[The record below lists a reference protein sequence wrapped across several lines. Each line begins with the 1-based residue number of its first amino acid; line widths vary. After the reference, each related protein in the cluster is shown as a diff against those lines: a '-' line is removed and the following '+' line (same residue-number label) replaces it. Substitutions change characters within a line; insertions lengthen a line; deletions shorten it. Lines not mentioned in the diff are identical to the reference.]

1 MIRRGRFE
9 RHRRLPRLH
18 GGKLAL
24 LIACLIQTALSVF
37 SFAMLGKVTGALIT
51 QSAADVWRGGS
62 GERFAQV
69 SAFLPVNGKIDL
81 DTIRSFRV
89 TLEDEFVQN
98 SIFAPEPDAQDP
110 SADTSARLY
119 ADAYSGSTQLSV
131 SGKSPGSVTVT
142 AIGVGGDYFL
152 FHPLQLL
159 SGGYVS
165 DEDYMAD
172 RVVLDAQTAF
182 NLFGSSDVAGMEV
195 TINGKTFPIA
205 GVVKSEDDFATAA
218 ALDAGAEASS
228 DPTGVQ
234 SASKAMIY
242 MSYAALNAM
251 AELPIDCYEIV
262 LPDPV
267 SGFAKKLMTEKFP
280 VGEGVIVQ
288 NTGRF
293 SLSGLISVI
302 GKFGKRVMTTNG
314 VIYPYWENA
323 ARMAESYAALL
334 LILGTLFG
342 LMPAVCLT
350 IVLVKLTVREIKRGY
365 YKAAHAIE
373 DRRGVD
379 VALDAVDDHFQRD
392 EVLTAL
398 GDDDVRVFLA
408 GLHVELVH
416 GLNGGQIL
424 VDDGVDAPPAL
435 LDVPPDPAAQAHVGV
450 GVDEDAKIMMPSTT
464 MTRRGSMCRTSS
476 ARLWMV

>member
-62 GERFAQV
+62 DELFAQV
-69 SAFLPVNGKIDL
+69 SAFLPVNGTIDL
-81 DTIRSFRV
+81 DSIRSF
-89 TLEDEFVQN
+89 
-98 SIFAPEPDAQDP
+98 
-110 SADTSARLY
+110 Y

-218 ALDAGAEASS
+218 ALDAGAKASS

-373 DRRGVD
+373 DR
-379 VALDAVDDHFQRD
+379 
-392 EVLTAL
+392 
-398 GDDDVRVFLA
+398 
-408 GLHVELVH
+408 VEENKRKHYVS
-416 GLNGGQIL
+416 GGI
-424 VDDGVDAPPAL
+424 
-435 LDVPPDPAAQAHVGV
+435 
-450 GVDEDAKIMMPSTT
+450 
-464 MTRRGSMCRTSS
+464 
-476 ARLWMV
+476 

>member
-1 MIRRGRFE
+1 MKQRGRFE
-9 RHRRLPRLH
+9 RRHRLPRLH

-37 SFAMLGKVTGALIT
+37 CFAMLGRVRGMLKT
-51 QSAADVWRGGS
+51 QSAADAWKGD
-62 GERFAQV
+62 GEDRFAQV
-69 SAFLPVNGKIDL
+69 SAFMPVTATKTL
-81 DTIRSFRV
+81 DDIRSFRAE
-89 TLEDEFVQN
+89 LENEFVQN
-98 SIFAPEPDAQDP
+98 SMEAPEGG
-110 SADTSARLY
+110 SLY
-119 ADAYSGSTQLSV
+119 TDAYSGRTSLSV

-142 AIGVGGDYFL
+142 AVGAGGNYFL
-152 FHPLQLL
+152 FHPLTLL
-159 SGGYVS
+159 SGGYIS

-280 VGEGVIVQ
+280 IGGGAIVQ

-293 SLSGLISVI
+293 SVSRLISVM
-302 GKFGKRVMTTNG
+302 GAFGKRAMTTNG

-323 ARMAESYAALL
+323 ARMAESYAALYL
-334 LILGTLFG
+334 LLGTL
-342 LMPAVCLT
+342 LAIMPAVCLT
-350 IVLVKLTVREIKRGY
+350 VVLVKCITAEVRKGY

-373 DRRGVD
+373 DRVEENKRK
-379 VALDAVDDHFQRD
+379 HYI
-392 EVLTAL
+392 
-398 GDDDVRVFLA
+398 A
-408 GLHVELVH
+408 G
-416 GLNGGQIL
+416 GI
-424 VDDGVDAPPAL
+424 
-435 LDVPPDPAAQAHVGV
+435 
-450 GVDEDAKIMMPSTT
+450 
-464 MTRRGSMCRTSS
+464 
-476 ARLWMV
+476 

>member
-110 SADTSARLY
+110 GADTSARLY

-267 SGFAKKLMTEKFP
+267 SGFAKGLVADNFP
-280 VGEGVIVQ
+280 IGSGAVVQ

-293 SLSGLISVI
+293 SLTSLISVI
-302 GKFGKRVMTTNG
+302 GSFGKRVMTTSG
-314 VIYPYWENA
+314 VVYPYWENA
-323 ARMAESYAALL
+323 ARMLESYAALYL
-334 LILGTLFG
+334 LLATLLA
-342 LMPAVCLT
+342 LMPAVCLVV
-350 IVLVKLTVREIKRGY
+350 VLVRFVTSQTRKAAH
-365 YKAAHAIE
+365 KAAHAIE
-373 DRRGVD
+373 
-379 VALDAVDDHFQRD
+379 
-392 EVLTAL
+392 T
-398 GDDDVRVFLA
+398 RVEEKKQE
-408 GLHVELVH
+408 HYIK
-416 GLNGGQIL
+416 GGI
-424 VDDGVDAPPAL
+424 
-435 LDVPPDPAAQAHVGV
+435 
-450 GVDEDAKIMMPSTT
+450 
-464 MTRRGSMCRTSS
+464 
-476 ARLWMV
+476 

>member
-62 GERFAQV
+62 DERFAQV
-69 SAFLPVNGKIDL
+69 SAFLPVNGTIDL
-81 DTIRSFRV
+81 DSIRSFRA
-89 TLEDEFVQN
+89 TLENAFVQN

-119 ADAYSGSTQLSV
+119 ADAYSGSTQLS
-131 SGKSPGSVTVT
+131 
-142 AIGVGGDYFL
+142 
-152 FHPLQLL
+152 
-159 SGGYVS
+159 
-165 DEDYMAD
+165 
-172 RVVLDAQTAF
+172 
-182 NLFGSSDVAGMEV
+182 FGSSDVAGMEV

-350 IVLVKLTVREIKRGY
+350 IVLVRLAVGEIKRGY

-373 DRRGVD
+373 DR
-379 VALDAVDDHFQRD
+379 
-392 EVLTAL
+392 
-398 GDDDVRVFLA
+398 
-408 GLHVELVH
+408 VEENKRKHYVS
-416 GLNGGQIL
+416 GGI
-424 VDDGVDAPPAL
+424 
-435 LDVPPDPAAQAHVGV
+435 
-450 GVDEDAKIMMPSTT
+450 
-464 MTRRGSMCRTSS
+464 
-476 ARLWMV
+476 

>member
-37 SFAMLGKVTGALIT
+37 SFAMLGNVTGALIT

-69 SAFLPVNGKIDL
+69 SAFLPVNGRIDL

-89 TLEDEFVQN
+89 TLEDAFVQN

-110 SADTSARLY
+110 GADTSARLY

-242 MSYAALNAM
+242 MSSAM
-251 AELPIDCYEIV
+251 A
-262 LPDPV
+262 
-267 SGFAKKLMTEKFP
+267 
-280 VGEGVIVQ
+280 
-288 NTGRF
+288 F
-293 SLSGLISVI
+293 S
-302 GKFGKRVMTTNG
+302 
-314 VIYPYWENA
+314 A
-323 ARMAESYAALL
+323 A
-334 LILGTLFG
+334 
-342 LMPAVCLT
+342 
-350 IVLVKLTVREIKRGY
+350 
-365 YKAAHAIE
+365 
-373 DRRGVD
+373 
-379 VALDAVDDHFQRD
+379 
-392 EVLTAL
+392 
-398 GDDDVRVFLA
+398 
-408 GLHVELVH
+408 
-416 GLNGGQIL
+416 
-424 VDDGVDAPPAL
+424 
-435 LDVPPDPAAQAHVGV
+435 
-450 GVDEDAKIMMPSTT
+450 
-464 MTRRGSMCRTSS
+464 
-476 ARLWMV
+476 

>member
-1 MIRRGRFE
+1 MNGR
-9 RHRRLPRLH
+9 
-18 GGKLAL
+18 
-24 LIACLIQTALSVF
+24 
-37 SFAMLGKVTGALIT
+37 
-51 QSAADVWRGGS
+51 
-62 GERFAQV
+62 
-69 SAFLPVNGKIDL
+69 IDL

-89 TLEDEFVQN
+89 TLEDAFVQN

-110 SADTSARLY
+110 GADTSARLY

-218 ALDAGAEASS
+218 ALDAGAEVSS

-373 DRRGVD
+373 DR
-379 VALDAVDDHFQRD
+379 
-392 EVLTAL
+392 
-398 GDDDVRVFLA
+398 
-408 GLHVELVH
+408 VEENKRKHYVS
-416 GLNGGQIL
+416 GGI
-424 VDDGVDAPPAL
+424 
-435 LDVPPDPAAQAHVGV
+435 
-450 GVDEDAKIMMPSTT
+450 
-464 MTRRGSMCRTSS
+464 
-476 ARLWMV
+476 

>member
-1 MIRRGRFE
+1 MKQRGRFE
-9 RHRRLPRLH
+9 RRRRLPRLH

-37 SFAMLGKVTGALIT
+37 CFAMLGHVRGMLKT
-51 QSAADVWRGGS
+51 QSAADVWRGDS
-62 GERFAQV
+62 EDRFAQI
-69 SAFLPVNGKIDL
+69 SAFLPTTETKTL
-81 DTIRSFRV
+81 DDIRSFRA
-89 TLEDEFVQN
+89 TLENEFVQN
-98 SIFAPEPDAQDP
+98 SMEAPEGG
-110 SADTSARLY
+110 SLY
-119 ADAYSGSTQLSV
+119 TDAYSGRTSLSV

-218 ALDAGAEASS
+218 ALDAGAGASS
-228 DPTGVQ
+228 APTGVQ

-280 VGEGVIVQ
+280 IGSGAIVQ

-293 SLSGLISVI
+293 SVSGLISVI
-302 GKFGKRVMTTNG
+302 GAFGKRAMTTNG

-323 ARMAESYAALL
+323 ARMAESYAALYL
-334 LILGTLFG
+334 LLGTL
-342 LMPAVCLT
+342 LAIMPAVCLT
-350 IVLVKLTVREIKRGY
+350 IVLVKFITAEIRKGY
-365 YKAAHAIE
+365 YKASHAIE
-373 DRRGVD
+373 DRVEENKRK
-379 VALDAVDDHFQRD
+379 HYI
-392 EVLTAL
+392 
-398 GDDDVRVFLA
+398 A
-408 GLHVELVH
+408 G
-416 GLNGGQIL
+416 GI
-424 VDDGVDAPPAL
+424 
-435 LDVPPDPAAQAHVGV
+435 
-450 GVDEDAKIMMPSTT
+450 
-464 MTRRGSMCRTSS
+464 
-476 ARLWMV
+476 

>member
-69 SAFLPVNGKIDL
+69 SAFLPVNGMIDL

-89 TLEDEFVQN
+89 TLENEFVQN

-119 ADAYSGSTQLSV
+119 ADAYCGSTQLSV

-218 ALDAGAEASS
+218 ALDAGAKASS

-234 SASKAMIY
+234 STSKAMIY

-267 SGFAKKLMTEKFP
+267 SGFAKGLVADNFP
-280 VGEGVIVQ
+280 IGSGAVVQ

-293 SLSGLISVI
+293 SLTSLISVI
-302 GKFGKRVMTTNG
+302 GSFGKRVMTTSG
-314 VIYPYWENA
+314 VVYPYWENA
-323 ARMAESYAALL
+323 ARMLESYAALYLVLAAL
-334 LILGTLFG
+334 LA
-342 LMPAVCLT
+342 LMPAVCLV
-350 IVLVKLTVREIKRGY
+350 IVLVRFVTSQTRKAAH
-365 YKAAHAIE
+365 KAAHAIE
-373 DRRGVD
+373 
-379 VALDAVDDHFQRD
+379 
-392 EVLTAL
+392 T
-398 GDDDVRVFLA
+398 RVEEKKQE
-408 GLHVELVH
+408 HYIK
-416 GLNGGQIL
+416 GGI
-424 VDDGVDAPPAL
+424 
-435 LDVPPDPAAQAHVGV
+435 
-450 GVDEDAKIMMPSTT
+450 
-464 MTRRGSMCRTSS
+464 
-476 ARLWMV
+476 

>member
-1 MIRRGRFE
+1 M
-9 RHRRLPRLH
+9 LNP
-18 GGKLAL
+18 
-24 LIACLIQTALSVF
+24 IARSASV
-37 SFAMLGKVTGALIT
+37 
-51 QSAADVWRGGS
+51 
-62 GERFAQV
+62 
-69 SAFLPVNGKIDL
+69 KI
-81 DTIRSFRV
+81 
-89 TLEDEFVQN
+89 
-98 SIFAPEPDAQDP
+98 
-110 SADTSARLY
+110 
-119 ADAYSGSTQLSV
+119 
-131 SGKSPGSVTVT
+131 GSVTVT
-142 AIGVGGDYFL
+142 AVGAGGNYFL
-152 FHPLQLL
+152 FHPLTLL
-159 SGGYVS
+159 SGGYLS

-195 TINGKTFPIA
+195 TINGRTFPIA
-205 GVVKSEDDFATAA
+205 GVVQSEADFATNA
-218 ALDAGAEASS
+218 ALAAGNESS
-228 DPTGVQ
+228 GDTGGT
-234 SASKAMIY
+234 STNTAMIY

-373 DRRGVD
+373 DR
-379 VALDAVDDHFQRD
+379 
-392 EVLTAL
+392 
-398 GDDDVRVFLA
+398 
-408 GLHVELVH
+408 VEENKRKHYVS
-416 GLNGGQIL
+416 GGI
-424 VDDGVDAPPAL
+424 
-435 LDVPPDPAAQAHVGV
+435 
-450 GVDEDAKIMMPSTT
+450 
-464 MTRRGSMCRTSS
+464 
-476 ARLWMV
+476 

>member
-1 MIRRGRFE
+1 MKQRGRFE
-9 RHRRLPRLH
+9 RRHRLPRLH

-24 LIACLIQTALSVF
+24 LIACLIQTALSIVCF
-37 SFAMLGKVTGALIT
+37 VLLGHVRGMLVT
-51 QSAADVWRGGS
+51 QSAADVWRGS
-62 GERFAQV
+62 GEDRFAQI
-69 SAFLPVNGKIDL
+69 SAFLPTTETKTL
-81 DTIRSFRV
+81 DDIRSFRA
-89 TLEDEFVQN
+89 TLENEFVQN
-98 SIFAPEPDAQDP
+98 SMEAPEGG
-110 SADTSARLY
+110 SLY
-119 ADAYSGSTQLSV
+119 TDAYSGRTSLSV

-142 AIGVGGDYFL
+142 AVGAGGNYFL
-152 FHPLQLL
+152 FHPLTLL
-159 SGGYVS
+159 SGGYIS

-195 TINGKTFPIA
+195 TINGRTFPIA

-373 DRRGVD
+373 DR
-379 VALDAVDDHFQRD
+379 
-392 EVLTAL
+392 
-398 GDDDVRVFLA
+398 
-408 GLHVELVH
+408 VEENKRKHYVS
-416 GLNGGQIL
+416 GGI
-424 VDDGVDAPPAL
+424 
-435 LDVPPDPAAQAHVGV
+435 
-450 GVDEDAKIMMPSTT
+450 
-464 MTRRGSMCRTSS
+464 
-476 ARLWMV
+476 

>member
-1 MIRRGRFE
+1 M
-9 RHRRLPRLH
+9 
-18 GGKLAL
+18 
-24 LIACLIQTALSVF
+24 
-37 SFAMLGKVTGALIT
+37 
-51 QSAADVWRGGS
+51 
-62 GERFAQV
+62 
-69 SAFLPVNGKIDL
+69 IDL

-218 ALDAGAEASS
+218 GAGRRSRGVFR
-228 DPTGVQ
+228 PHGVQ

-242 MSYAALNAM
+242 MSYA
-251 AELPIDCYEIV
+251 
-262 LPDPV
+262 
-267 SGFAKKLMTEKFP
+267 
-280 VGEGVIVQ
+280 
-288 NTGRF
+288 R
-293 SLSGLISVI
+293 
-302 GKFGKRVMTTNG
+302 
-314 VIYPYWENA
+314 
-323 ARMAESYAALL
+323 
-334 LILGTLFG
+334 
-342 LMPAVCLT
+342 
-350 IVLVKLTVREIKRGY
+350 
-365 YKAAHAIE
+365 
-373 DRRGVD
+373 
-379 VALDAVDDHFQRD
+379 
-392 EVLTAL
+392 
-398 GDDDVRVFLA
+398 
-408 GLHVELVH
+408 
-416 GLNGGQIL
+416 
-424 VDDGVDAPPAL
+424 
-435 LDVPPDPAAQAHVGV
+435 
-450 GVDEDAKIMMPSTT
+450 
-464 MTRRGSMCRTSS
+464 
-476 ARLWMV
+476 

>member
-69 SAFLPVNGKIDL
+69 SAFLPVNGRIDL

-172 RVVLDAQTAF
+172 RCRARCAD
-182 NLFGSSDVAGMEV
+182 
-195 TINGKTFPIA
+195 
-205 GVVKSEDDFATAA
+205 
-218 ALDAGAEASS
+218 
-228 DPTGVQ
+228 
-234 SASKAMIY
+234 
-242 MSYAALNAM
+242 
-251 AELPIDCYEIV
+251 
-262 LPDPV
+262 
-267 SGFAKKLMTEKFP
+267 
-280 VGEGVIVQ
+280 
-288 NTGRF
+288 
-293 SLSGLISVI
+293 GLQPL
-302 GKFGKRVMTTNG
+302 RQQ
-314 VIYPYWENA
+314 
-323 ARMAESYAALL
+323 
-334 LILGTLFG
+334 
-342 LMPAVCLT
+342 
-350 IVLVKLTVREIKRGY
+350 
-365 YKAAHAIE
+365 
-373 DRRGVD
+373 RRGRD
-379 VALDAVDDHFQRD
+379 GSDDQRQD
-392 EVLTAL
+392 LPHR
-398 GDDDVRVFLA
+398 GR
-408 GLHVELVH
+408 
-416 GLNGGQIL
+416 GQ
-424 VDDGVDAPPAL
+424 
-435 LDVPPDPAAQAHVGV
+435 
-450 GVDEDAKIMMPSTT
+450 K
-464 MTRRGSMCRTSS
+464 
-476 ARLWMV
+476 

>member
-69 SAFLPVNGKIDL
+69 SAFLPVNGMIDL

-89 TLEDEFVQN
+89 TLEGEFVQN

-110 SADTSARLY
+110 GADTSARLY

-205 GVVKSEDDFATAA
+205 GVVKSEDDFATA
-218 ALDAGAEASS
+218 
-228 DPTGVQ
+228 
-234 SASKAMIY
+234 
-242 MSYAALNAM
+242 AALNAM

-373 DRRGVD
+373 DR
-379 VALDAVDDHFQRD
+379 
-392 EVLTAL
+392 
-398 GDDDVRVFLA
+398 
-408 GLHVELVH
+408 VEENKRKHYVS
-416 GLNGGQIL
+416 GGI
-424 VDDGVDAPPAL
+424 
-435 LDVPPDPAAQAHVGV
+435 
-450 GVDEDAKIMMPSTT
+450 
-464 MTRRGSMCRTSS
+464 
-476 ARLWMV
+476 